1 MQRSTDHRGFSLLET
16 MIALVLVAFA
26 MTALVLAFGSS
37 SKFGVR
43 GRRQANAVALARSIA
58 GQLSMAA
65 YTDVRL
71 VNNNNQNDANF
82 ADPNGVFAVRTLPTG
97 SDPDAP
103 DYAYPNPC
111 ADVNCASPAPAGAE
125 TYQVYVNV
133 APLMDPVNVTLEQG
147 RQFAVIVR
155 YQMGDHTGSNEGTF
169 RRAVV
174 LGYRYNPA
182 NMGVGQLPL

>member
-1 MQRSTDHRGFSLLET
+1 

-37 SKFGVR
+37 SKFGVL
-43 GRRQANAVALARSIA
+43 GRRQANAVALGRSIA
-58 GQLSMAA
+58 GQFSLLA
-65 YTDVRL
+65 YTHPAM
-71 VNNNNQNDANF
+71 VNSNPQNDANF
-82 ADPNGVFAVRTLPTG
+82 ADPNGLFGQRTLPTG
-97 SDPDAP
+97 NDAP
-103 DYAYPNPC
+103 DFSY
-111 ADVNCASPAPAGAE
+111 
-125 TYQVYVNV
+125 V
-133 APLMDPVNVTLEQG
+133 APVILGDEKYDVYINIAPVMDPVNVTLEQG

-155 YQMGDHTGSNEGTF
+155 YKLNDRAGTNEGTF